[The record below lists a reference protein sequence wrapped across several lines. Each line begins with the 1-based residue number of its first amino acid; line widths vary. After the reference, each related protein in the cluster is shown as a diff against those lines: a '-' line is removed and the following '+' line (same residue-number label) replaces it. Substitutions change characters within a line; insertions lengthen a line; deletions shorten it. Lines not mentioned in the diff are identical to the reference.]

1 MGCPK
6 GWVDYEPIGKVI
18 PSTRIVAFKTPLKRE
33 LHSETS
39 RDPTKDRFTPQDCMQ
54 AVRRCS
60 NGRKRLGLVLN
71 LTFTTKYY
79 NPGDF
84 ERYGVHYGAIM
95 CPGHEIPN
103 EELFHQFQRSLYSFF
118 YDYPDRN
125 MVVGVHCT
133 HGINRTGYMIARF
146 LIQCEGWDVEEA
158 ITTVGDARGHPIER
172 ENYIA
177 HLNNLHQPGY
187 LFPKIPTAKDLQ
199 EKEKKQK
206 KRDSSDLKRNGDNSE
221 CTSKVESESA
231 PNKHNDSSNQTTSSN
246 VQNNSEENN
255 HILYSTNSQNN
266 TVTESESD
274 ERTHFNKESESNNWR
289 GTDMVVDSKTI
300 LLSDEDETFI
310 PLNGRHS
317 DSGAEPSSKKWR
329 TR

>member
-39 RDPTKDRFTPQDCMQ
+39 RDSTKDRFTPQDCMQ
-54 AVRRCS
+54 AVKRCS

-172 ENYIA
+172 DNYIA
-177 HLNNLHQPGY
+177 HLNNLHQPSY
-187 LFPKIPTAKDLQ
+187 LFPKIPTAKDIQ

-206 KRDSSDLKRNGDNSE
+206 KRDSSDMKRNGDDSE
-221 CTSKVESESA
+221 CASKVESENA
-231 PNKHNDSSNQTTSSN
+231 TNIHNDSLNQTTCSN
-246 VQNNSEENN
+246 DYQNNSGENN

-289 GTDMVVDSKTI
+289 ELI
-300 LLSDEDETFI
+300 
-310 PLNGRHS
+310 R
-317 DSGAEPSSKKWR
+317 
-329 TR
+329 